1 MSEVLERDT
10 EIQFPHIAV
19 LKASAGSGKT
29 HTLTERF
36 VQFVLSEKIPRNRL
50 RNLLAVTFSN
60 NAAKEMKERILSW
73 LKSVYFGDEEK
84 IAELSRITSMSRDEM
99 KAKAGLLIDEILD
112 NYSDF
117 QIKTID
123 SFMTSVFK
131 ASAID
136 FGYNPDFDILM
147 SNDSLMEYSFNLFLR
162 TVREGTIEAARL
174 EEIIDS
180 LLDQKKT
187 DASYLWDPAASLL
200 DETKKIYRKLSST
213 GKKPDMADYADAL
226 AMVKDEIT
234 AAIEAIESEIT
245 SSHLNKHGNSS
256 YKSILPLVRAKSF
269 PDLIGKGFANPPVTK
284 PKSSEQAAYDRILR
298 LWADAARLVTQYA
311 VFFARSRCM
320 PYLKTYDGFKR
331 IVDMTKRQQG
341 KVFIEDINIH
351 LAEYLNS
358 AIVPDVY
365 FRIGETVFHF
375 FIDEFQ
381 DTSPIQW
388 KNLFPLVENSLS
400 QGGSLFAVGD
410 TKQAIYGFRNADYTI
425 MKRLESENPFP
436 SSIHR
441 VKELDTN
448 YRSGKRVLEFNESVF
463 KGKVAGSAAY
473 KEAADGSGLTSY
485 VQKPKDNCSEGY
497 AEIFLLERNE
507 DEPGERDRIQALI
520 EELRSRGYQYGHIA
534 VLTQTNEDAVR
545 TTTWLNEKEVP
556 FISYSSLDVRRRKI
570 TGELV
575 DLLNFLDSPTD
586 DFSFGTFILGEVFTK
601 AISKDH
607 PETGKERLR
616 EFCFAQRRDPPL
628 YKAFEKEFGDL
639 WKQYFEGLFRASGF
653 LPLYDLV
660 TEIFAVFRVF
670 DTIGE
675 EEATLVKILDVVK
688 DFEGAGFNSLKDFL
702 ETASND
708 GNEEPDW
715 DMSVPKGINAVQVMT
730 IHKAKGLG
738 FPVVIVLLY
747 GVKNRGLEYI
757 VEENEEVVTLLRIN
771 KSIAACDDI
780 LQGLYDRERTKELVN
795 RLNSLYVGFTR
806 PEQEL
811 YVIGVTDNEKGYPFD
826 LLPIHDFP
834 PSQKPE
840 NPVRTA
846 SSKTAASQAPCTL
859 IHRQRPLEFPS
870 FSEYFMTTEE
880 KRRGEFIHKVLFFID
895 YAGRGFEK
903 DLSEII
909 QRTNNEMATDY
920 SDEELKKII
929 LALINNEDTGQFF
942 RKSPGREI
950 RKEQEYSDGTGRL
963 FRMDRVV
970 IDTDRVTVIDFKTG
984 EKKDAEK
991 YRAQMK
997 NYMKILSEVY
1007 PETTVNGIIAF
1018 VDLKQVEKIG

>member
-1 MSEVLERDT
+1 MSEVLARDT
-10 EIQFPHIAV
+10 EIKFPHITV

-73 LKSVYFGDEEK
+73 LKSIYFGEEEK
-84 IAELSRITSMSRDEM
+84 TAELSGIISMNGDEM
-99 KAKAGLLIDEILD
+99 KTKSGLLIDEILD

-180 LLDQKKT
+180 LIEQKKT
-187 DASYLWDPAASLL
+187 DAAYLWDPAASLL

-213 GKKPDMADYADAL
+213 GKNPDMVDYTDAL
-226 AMVKDEIT
+226 AIVKDGIT
-234 AAIEAIESEIT
+234 EAIEAIESEIT
-245 SSHLNKHGNSS
+245 ACQLKKHGNSS
-256 YKSILPLVRAKSF
+256 YRSILPAVRAKSF

-284 PKSSEQAAYDRILR
+284 PKIGEQAVHDRILR
-298 LWADAARLVTQYA
+298 LWAEAAGLVNQYA
-311 VFFARSRCM
+311 VLFARSRCI
-320 PYLKTYDGFKR
+320 PYLKTYEGFGK

-341 KVFIEDINIH
+341 KVFIEDINLH
-351 LAEYLNS
+351 LAEYLS
-358 AIVPDVY
+358 RATVPDIY

-381 DTSPIQW
+381 DTSPLQW

-425 MKRLESENPFP
+425 MKKLESENPFP
-436 SSIHR
+436 SSIHI
-441 VKELDTN
+441 VKELATN

-497 AEIFLLERNE
+497 AEIFLLKRNE
-507 DEPGERDRIQALI
+507 DEPGERDRIQDLI
-520 EELRSRGYQYGHIA
+520 EALRTRGFQYGDIA

-545 TTTWLNEKEVP
+545 TTSWLNEIEVP

-575 DLLNFLDSPTD
+575 HLLNFLDSPTD
-586 DFSFGTFILGEVFTK
+586 DFSFGTFILGEVFK
-601 AISKDH
+601 EAISQNL
-607 PETGKERLR
+607 PETSRESLR
-616 EFCFAQRRDPPL
+616 EFCFVHRRDHPL
-628 YKAFEKEFGDL
+628 YKAFEREFGGL
-639 WKQYFEGLFRASGF
+639 WKHYFEGLFRASGF

-670 DTIGE
+670 DTISE

-688 DFEGAGFNSLKDFL
+688 EFEGAGYNSLKDFL
-702 ETASND
+702 ETASD
-708 GNEEPDW
+708 EGMGEPGW
-715 DMSVPKGINAVQVMT
+715 NMSVPKGIDAVQVMT

-757 VEENEEVVTLLRIN
+757 VEENGEVVSLLKIN

-811 YVIGVTDNEKGYPFD
+811 YVIGVTDNEQAYPFD
-826 LLPIHDFP
+826 LLPMDDFP

-840 NPVRTA
+840 KPAGTA
-846 SSKTAASQAPCTL
+846 SSKTADSLTPCTL
-859 IHRQRPLEFPS
+859 IHRQRPLEFP
-870 FSEYFMTTEE
+870 FFPEHFMTTEE
-880 KRRGEFIHKVLFFID
+880 KKRGEFIHKVLFLIE
-895 YAGRGFEK
+895 YATRDFKKE
-903 DLSEII
+903 LSEII
-909 QRTNNEMATDY
+909 LRTNYEMATDFC
-920 SDEELKKII
+920 DEELKKPI
-929 LALINNEDTGQFF
+929 LKLIYNEDTSQFF
-942 RKSPGREI
+942 RESPGREI
-950 RKEQEYSDGTGRL
+950 RREQEYADATGRL

-970 IDTDRVTVIDFKTG
+970 VDTDRVTVIDFKTG
-984 EKKDAEK
+984 EQKDAEK
-991 YRAQMK
+991 YRAQIK
-997 NYMKILSEVY
+997 TYMKILSEIY
-1007 PETTVNGIIAF
+1007 PEKTVRGIIAF